1 MAVLLPLLSLA
12 RESVAAQISD
22 PSSLASELEKVD
34 DISEINLVDLL
45 AAPIVE
51 SASRRKQS
59 LDDAPASV
67 TQLEA
72 DEVAI
77 SGAISLADL
86 FRQVPGVFVFER
98 RSNSFDVGLRG
109 NYRVLLLVDGRVV
122 ATLDGTPFWEGLYF
136 HAGEIDRI
144 EVLRG
149 PGSIVFGA
157 DGLSGVINVVTKHPL
172 NQQAVE
178 GSAATGFS
186 VLPNQTNDTSG
197 SRMREFGT
205 GFVSMTWN
213 NEARK
218 LAAKL
223 TLGAG
228 QLPDW
233 VDLPPPAV
241 RPHGDFNFH
250 GALTFDYRPNK
261 NTSVFLDLRHGQNET
276 IQTMITTFYESHVTN
291 SATLNLQSL
300 DVLKNTDVNVVA
312 DVQRQGYVDNAV
324 GVDGMSMVPTKP
336 MMITYHGMGQID
348 HRQFGDR
355 NVFSIAGELA
365 YKSVDG
371 LMGSDAQT
379 FKSAFVLQNET
390 VFLQAPRLVLSL
402 GVRIERVA
410 VTMNQH
416 PDIAYVHS
424 SPRLSLSLG
433 FSEKH
438 TLRASATRAH
448 RNPDILMTYMDVEY
462 PGVYQAPTPPLVLIR
477 SNPWL
482 KPEEVVSGELG
493 YRGHPWRWL
502 RIDATVY
509 VQELRNRIEFYRAAV
524 PIFSENGP
532 TEWQAGLELGIK
544 VRPISWFSGFAS
556 YGYLYNTRDVPSAA
570 YGFPSHVLSL
580 GFDTTWRDY
589 RFDANFHWFSRFVEG
604 TYNLSDTSVSLD
616 QYQSHVEPMLNLRV
630 ARKLA
635 DLGAEVFLSARNVL
649 SLGRSVDQLSVA
661 PSAQVN
667 PIGATFILGLR
678 LATQ

>member
-1 MAVLLPLLSLA
+1 MAILLPLLSLA

-22 PSSLASELEKVD
+22 PSSLASELEKVN
-34 DISEINLVDLL
+34 DITEINLVDLL
-45 AAPIVE
+45 TAPIVE

-67 TQLEA
+67 TQFEA
-72 DEVAI
+72 DEVATA
-77 SGAISLADL
+77 GAISLADL
-86 FRQVPGVFVFER
+86 FRQIPGVFVFER

-109 NYRVLLLVDGRVV
+109 NYRVLLLVDGRLV
-122 ATLDGTPFWEGLYF
+122 ATLDGTPFWDGFYF
-136 HAGEIDRI
+136 HAGEIERI

-157 DGLSGVINVVTKHPL
+157 DGLSGVINIVTKHPL
-172 NQQAVE
+172 NQQEVE

-186 VLPNQTNDTSG
+186 VLPNQPNDTSG
-197 SRMREFGT
+197 RRMREFGT
-205 GFVSMTWN
+205 GFVSLAWN
-213 NEARK
+213 NERRT
-218 LAAKL
+218 LASKL

-276 IQTMITTFYESHVTN
+276 IQTMITTFYESHVVS

-300 DVLKNTDVNVVA
+300 DVVRNTDVNVVA
-312 DVQRQGYVDNAV
+312 DVQRSSYVDNTV
-324 GVDGMSMVPTKP
+324 GVDGTSMVPTQP
-336 MMITYHGMGQID
+336 VTSTYHGMAQID
-348 HRQFGDR
+348 HRQFADR
-355 NVFSIAGELA
+355 NVFSVAGEIA
-365 YKSVDG
+365 HTSVDG
-371 LMGSDAQT
+371 LLGSDAQN

-390 VFLQAPRLVLSL
+390 VLLQAPRLVLNL
-402 GVRIERVA
+402 GVRVERVA

-416 PDIAYVHS
+416 PSIAYVHC
-424 SPRLSLSLG
+424 SPRLSVSLG

-438 TLRASATRAH
+438 TLRAGVTKAH
-448 RNPDILMTYMDVEY
+448 RNPDIFMTYMDVEY
-462 PGVYQAPTPPLVLIR
+462 PGVYAAPTPPLVLMR
-477 SNPWL
+477 ANPWL

-502 RIDATVY
+502 RIDGTVY
-509 VQELRNRIEFYRAAV
+509 LQQLRNRIEFYRASV

-532 TEWQAGLELGIK
+532 AEWQAGLELGIK
-544 VRPISWFSGFAS
+544 VRPISWFSGFMS

-580 GFDTTWRDY
+580 GFDTNWRDY
-589 RFDANFHWFSRFVEG
+589 RFAANFHWFSHFVEG
-604 TYNLSDTSVSLD
+604 TYNLSDASVSLD
-616 QYQSHVEPMLNLRV
+616 QYQSHVEPMLNLRL

-649 SLGRSVDQLSVA
+649 ALGRNIDQLAVV

-678 LATQ
+678 LPTQ